1 MQKKY
6 DYYKEYP
13 KSRRNTVIMSIFAIL
28 FINFLLILSDFH
40 IAFIIMA
47 IVFNLFFIGIILNI
61 HKNQIIIFDKQK
73 IIFQWYSLFK
83 SINKTFSADEI
94 NKIQFKISLNRY
106 NESSSMHQI
115 NIHVKKGKSL
125 KLSVI
130 PAQYYDLMKYFKEYC
145 EINNIKLLG
154 YVNEERE

>member
-1 MQKKY
+1 MEKKY

-28 FINFLLILSDFH
+28 FINFLLVLSDFH
-40 IAFIIMA
+40 IVFIIMA
-47 IVFNLFFIGIILNI
+47 IVFSLFFIGIILNI
-61 HKNQIIIFDKQK
+61 QKNQIIIFDEQK

-83 SINKTFSADEI
+83 SINKTVSAD
-94 NKIQFKISLNRY
+94 
-106 NESSSMHQI
+106 
-115 NIHVKKGKSL
+115 
-125 KLSVI
+125 
-130 PAQYYDLMKYFKEYC
+130 